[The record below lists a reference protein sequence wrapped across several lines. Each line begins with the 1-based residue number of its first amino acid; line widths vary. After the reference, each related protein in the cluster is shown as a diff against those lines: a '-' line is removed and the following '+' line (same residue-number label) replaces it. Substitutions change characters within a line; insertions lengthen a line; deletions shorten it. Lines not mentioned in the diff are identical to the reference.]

1 MCLHVLKTV
10 DINKQGIH
18 LKGLINEKDFLLVW
32 SVDIFSSLTF
42 YGNFYLSAKEKYLI
56 FMSEVKSLMFVYTGE
71 AQTYVQMVSLMK
83 T

>member
-1 MCLHVLKTV
+1 M
-10 DINKQGIH
+10 
-18 LKGLINEKDFLLVW
+18 KGLINEKDFLLVW